1 MPRFRAPSMRLPAAR
16 PIITATW
23 AVVALIVPSAFALL
37 SGPFSPL
44 GVRGTEET
52 VRLAGPDRYATA
64 VAISQ
69 RHFPSGSDIVY
80 IASGQDFPDA
90 LAATAAAG
98 ADHAPLLLVRR
109 DALPAQ
115 TATELARLQPHRV
128 IVVGGTAVVSNAVLT
143 EMGGHAD
150 EVSRVGG
157 FDRYDTAARLAA
169 QEFPHSVST
178 VFVAAG
184 TSYADAL
191 AAGPVAGGMNA
202 PVLLTMRDGLPS
214 AAIEQLARLRPQ
226 RIIVVGGEGVVAESV
241 IHELRL
247 YSADV
252 VRLGGT
258 DRYATAVAVSAAAF
272 PDGADTVF
280 ISTGQDFADGL
291 TAGPA
296 AAALSAPLL
305 LTTTRDIP
313 PEVVAELDRLAP
325 DQVVVAG
332 GDGVVTEAVVEKIR
346 GKGRKPSAPPGQQ
359 PEEGASPTAMPTPAV
374 TSAPTPVPVAPPPAT
389 PTPKPSPTPTPTATL
404 TATPTPTPTPT
415 PPAPLPA
422 APLTASH
429 CPLAMEPG
437 APLGWNRAM
446 TDAFNANIPLGSW
459 GTVGGHET
467 PGGVWR
473 PRPDAARDGT
483 YRDSSGRGVY
493 SAGRTTSQHDG
504 VLDVWIHS
512 EVAGKPWVHDPAGQ
526 RYVAAPIPLV
536 GDTDGQRI
544 SLCMRADAIPGYK
557 LAFLLWPES
566 GPGNQYG
573 EIDFPELR
581 LVTPSTAHAFVHY
594 DPKPVSG
601 KQQDAYDSGVGTAAW
616 HVYTIEWDP
625 GSPSSQTDD
634 YVAFFVDGREVGRST
649 GSIVPDGP
657 MHYVM
662 QMETYLP
669 GQDLP
674 PPAQGHVLVDW
685 FTIDVPS

>member
-1 MPRFRAPSMRLPAAR
+1 MPGSRARSTRLPTAR
-16 PIITATW
+16 PLITAIW
-23 AVVALIVPSAFALL
+23 AVVALIVPSAFALV
-37 SGPFSPL
+37 SSPFSPL
-44 GVRGTEET
+44 GVRGTAET
-52 VRLAGPDRYATA
+52 IRLAGPDRYATA

-69 RHFPSGSDIVY
+69 QHFPSGSEIVY
-80 IASGQDFPDA
+80 VASGQNFPDA

-98 ADHAPLLLVRR
+98 ADQAPLLLVRR

-115 TATELARLQPHRV
+115 TASELARLQPRRV

-143 EMGGHAD
+143 EIGGHA
-150 EVSRVGG
+150 ELVSRVGG

-169 QEFPHSVST
+169 QEFPRSVST

-184 TSYADAL
+184 ASYADVL
-191 AAGPVAGGMNA
+191 AAGPMAGGMSA
-202 PVLLTMRDGLPS
+202 PVLLTLRDGLPS
-214 AAIEQLARLRPQ
+214 STIEQLARLRPQ
-226 RIIVVGGEGVVAESV
+226 RIFLVGGEGAVAESV
-241 IHELRL
+241 IRTLRV

-252 VRLGGT
+252 IRLAGA
-258 DRYATAVAVSAAAF
+258 DRYATAVAISAAAF
-272 PDGADTVF
+272 PDGAETVF
-280 ISTGQDFADGL
+280 LSTGQDFADGL

-296 AAALSAPLL
+296 AAAVSAPLL
-305 LTTTRDIP
+305 LTTTRHMP
-313 PEVVAELDRLAP
+313 PEVAAELDRLAP
-325 DQVVVAG
+325 DQVIVVG

-346 GKGRKPSAPPGQQ
+346 NNGRKPLAPPGRQ
-359 PEEGASPTAMPTPAV
+359 PSGEATPTVMPTPAV
-374 TSAPTPVPVAPPPAT
+374 TAAPTPMPVAPSPAT
-389 PTPKPSPTPTPTATL
+389 PTPTPR
-404 TATPTPTPTPT
+404 PTPTPTPT
-415 PPAPLPA
+415 LAPTLAPTPTPLAPVPA
-422 APLTASH
+422 APATSRCA
-429 CPLAMEPG
+429 LAMEPG
-437 APLGWNRAM
+437 APAGWSRAM
-446 TDAFNANIPLGSW
+446 TDPFNANIPLGSW
-459 GTVGGHET
+459 GTLGGHET
-467 PGGVWR
+467 PGGMWR

-512 EVAGKPWVHDPAGQ
+512 EVAGKPGVHDPAGQ

-557 LAFLLWPES
+557 LAFLLWPDS
-566 GPGNQYG
+566 GPGNYHG

-581 LVTPSTAHAFVHY
+581 LLTASTAHGFVHY

-634 YVAFFVDGREVGRST
+634 YVAFSVDGREIGRST
-649 GSIVPDGP
+649 GSTVPDGP